1 MKEAKAGRREEG
13 EKKMEFMM
21 PCQPNRQRSP
31 SPAVSLPPPAAVS
44 KEKSTVVVVHCAE

>member
-1 MKEAKAGRREEG
+1 MKEAKAGRR

-31 SPAVSLPPPAAVS
+31 SPAVSLPSLPAAVS